1 MNNLLWIYTDDI
13 KSNKII
19 KKFYELKIEIIKVKN
34 ENKKTLYLINENDYQ
49 KLKKYCVYKF
59 IVYDIAGIKKIKE
72 NVKKRKIY
80 IYAII
85 FGIIC
90 IFLLSKVIVNV
101 EIIHSKEEIREL
113 LKDELEEYG
122 IKRLSI
128 KKDFDEIA
136 KIKEQILENNKE
148 NIEWLEIE
156 TKGMKYIVRVEER
169 LILNEKETASYC
181 NVVAKKDGHILNA
194 SIKEGV
200 ANIKAGSYVRKNDI
214 LISGD
219 ILLNE
224 EVVDTVCASG
234 NVTAEVWYNINVEMP
249 LYYEEVAKTGKTR
262 INFMVEHENKE
273 SVILKS
279 RLKDKEITNKKIL
292 GILGYNFYIQKEEEV
307 KKTKR
312 KYTEEEVI
320 NEAIKMGL
328 KKLNVT
334 LDEEAE
340 IISQK
345 VLKKSINDSKIY
357 LELFV
362 SVKEDI
368 GIVQELN

>member
-1 MNNLLWIYTDDI
+1 MNNLIWVYTNDI
-13 KSNKII
+13 KNNKII
-19 KKFYELKIEIIKVKN
+19 KKFYELKIEIIKVKT
-34 ENKKTLYLINENDYQ
+34 ENNRTLYLINEADYQ

-59 IVYDIAGIKKIKE
+59 NIYDIAGIKKIKE
-72 NVKKRKIY
+72 KFKKRKIY
-80 IYAII
+80 VYVVML
-85 FGIIC
+85 GIVC
-90 IFLLSKVIVNV
+90 IFLLSKVIVDV

-128 KKDFDEIA
+128 KKNFEEIT
-136 KIKEQILENNKE
+136 KIKENILENNKE
-148 NIEWLEIE
+148 KLEWLEID
-156 TKGMKYIVRVEER
+156 TRGMKYIVRVEER
-169 LILNEKETASYC
+169 LILEDNEPDNHC
-181 NVVAKKDGHILNA
+181 NIIAKKDGHILYT

-200 ANIKAGSYVRKNDI
+200 ANIKAGSYVRKNDV

-224 EVVDTVCASG
+224 EIVDTVCASG

-249 LYYEEVAKTGKTR
+249 LYYEEITKTGKTR
-262 INFMVEHENKE
+262 INFMVEHENKK

-279 RLKDKEITNKKIL
+279 RLKDKEVSNKRLL
-292 GILGYNFYIQKEEEV
+292 GILGYNFYIQKEEEI
-307 KKTKR
+307 KKTRR

-320 NEAIKMGL
+320 NEAIKTGL
-328 KKLNVT
+328 KKLNIT

-345 VLKKSINDSKIY
+345 VLKKTINDSKMY

-362 SVKEDI
+362 SVKENI
-368 GIVQELN
+368 GIVQKIN